1 LDHPRT
7 AQGSKAESQEGKEM
21 SNSEHFKN
29 FAKTL
34 EAAIEKYG
42 GVEEIT
48 LVARQKEQ
56 VEKLVALEKKFRR
69 TLIKHPWGP
78 GVYKSFIDLIIRE
91 RKNILAARPYFRERQ
106 DVFTSRIAKC
116 LKGEKPKALYKFHFN
131 YQFVRFVIDSR
142 KWPKGGKI
150 VRLGQEIEQI
160 RTELVEMNMPLA
172 ISRARIFWSKT
183 PKSHLSYMDLVQ
195 ISCEGLM
202 SAIDKFVLPYS
213 KVFRAVAIGR
223 IIGELIENYSETLV
237 HFYPQDKRKIYRAN
251 KRMNKH
257 ADGVDFERLASEINE
272 GIERAQM
279 TDASEIS
286 GLVAAA
292 SHVSTDS
299 HAPTEENTVT
309 DALDKFAADA
319 TVQPDVT
326 YEEYEAAHAL
336 HDALHVLTPFERKV
350 LRLKGIGI
358 NAIGE

>member
-1 LDHPRT
+1 
-7 AQGSKAESQEGKEM
+7 M
-21 SNSEHFKN
+21 SNSEHFRL
-29 FAKTL
+29 FAKSL
-34 EAAIEKYG
+34 ETIIDEYG
-42 GVEEIT
+42 GIEEIT
-48 LVARQKEQ
+48 LVKRQKAQ
-56 VEKLVALEKKFRR
+56 VEKLVKLEKKFRR
-69 TLIKHPWGP
+69 TLINHRWGP
-78 GVYKSFIDLIIRE
+78 GVYKSFVNFIIRE

-116 LKGEKPKALYKFHFN
+116 LKNEKHKSLYKFHFN
-131 YQFVRFVIDSR
+131 YQFVKFVLDAR
-142 KWPKGGKI
+142 KWDKGSAKLVKLGKD
-150 VRLGQEIEQI
+150 IEAI

-202 SAIDKFVLPYS
+202 SAVDKFVLPYS

-251 KRMNKH
+251 KRMNRH
-257 ADGVDFERLASEINE
+257 ADGVDYERLAEEINE
-272 GIERAQM
+272 GIEKAQM

-299 HAPTEENTVT
+299 HAPTEENVVT
-309 DALDKFAADA
+309 DALDRFAADPS
-319 TVQPDVT
+319 VQPDVT
-326 YEEYEAAHAL
+326 YEEQEASHAL
-336 HDALHVLTPFERKV
+336 YDAMHVLTPFERKV
-350 LRLKGIGI
+350 LRLRGIGI